1 MSDPA
6 EIPQQEI
13 TEVPQQ
19 EQNTKKS
26 NFMDTVLDFVKK
38 HGVVIALILV
48 LVLYLF
54 KNNYGK
60 NVEVLETP
68 FQDL

>member
-19 EQNTKKS
+19 QQNTKKS

-60 NVEVLETP
+60 KVEVLETP